1 MTAPRHVYSVPVTL
15 TVTTTLF
22 VLAEDRDG
30 AAEAAAATDLED
42 HFTFNTT
49 ALTLHQEGVMRI
61 EDVKASLAAVSGITQ
76 LPATTYAPNEHP
88 DFVGIPTK

>member
-1 MTAPRHVYSVPVTL
+1 MTNPRHVYSVPVTL
-15 TVTTTLF
+15 IVTGTLF
-22 VLAEDRDG
+22 ILAEDRDG

-49 ALTLHQEGVMRI
+49 SLTIHQEGTMRI
-61 EDVKASLAAVSGITQ
+61 EDVKADLEDVSGILQ

-88 DFVGIPTK
+88 DFVGIYTK